1 MILNG
6 VSAKFLGKK
15 KLLMAVGEKYRTL
28 ICCVKV
34 ESPSGGEVESR
45 SDKQCGLSAPCFLFL
60 GKNRYTCND

>member
-34 ESPSGGEVESR
+34 ELPSGREVESR

>member
-15 KLLMAVGEKYRTL
+15 KLLIAVVEKYRTL

-34 ESPSGGEVESR
+34 KSPSGREVESR
-45 SDKQCGLSAPCFLFL
+45 SDKQCGLSAPSFCF
-60 GKNRYTCND
+60 

>member
-28 ICCVKV
+28 IGCVKV
-34 ESPSGGEVESR
+34 ESPSGREVESR

>member
-6 VSAKFLGKK
+6 LGQVSRKEK

-34 ESPSGGEVESR
+34 ELPSGREVESR

-60 GKNRYTCND
+60 GKTRYTCND

>member
-34 ESPSGGEVESR
+34 ESPSGGEVESH
-45 SDKQCGLSAPCFLFL
+45 SDKQCGLTAPCFLFL